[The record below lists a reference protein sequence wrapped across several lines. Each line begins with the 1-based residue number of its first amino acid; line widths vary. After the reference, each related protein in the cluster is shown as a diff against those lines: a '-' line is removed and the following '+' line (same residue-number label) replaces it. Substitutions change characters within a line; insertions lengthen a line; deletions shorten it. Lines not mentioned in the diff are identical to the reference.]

1 VTDHAAAGL
10 RVVHA
15 LPRRVRVKVNALKGN
30 PPAAQEVE
38 ERLWSIPGVCRAEA
52 SPATGSVL
60 VVYDERTTW
69 RDSIPA
75 LARDLAT
82 VAPDLDAVTV
92 AARLAAG
99 PETLDAGPILEARD
113 VTGFFG
119 RVNDVVRTTVAGLDL
134 SLLVPL
140 VLVLFGMRGL
150 LVAEEATV
158 PRWYDLL
165 WFGFGT
171 FMMLNAAGVP
181 TARAAERAAEVA
193 AAV

>member
-1 VTDHAAAGL
+1 M
-10 RVVHA
+10 
-15 LPRRVRVKVNALKGN
+15 
-30 PPAAQEVE
+30 
-38 ERLWSIPGVCRAEA
+38 
-52 SPATGSVL
+52 
-60 VVYDERTTW
+60 TW

-82 VAPDLDAVTV
+82 VAPDIDAEAV
-92 AARLAAG
+92 ADRLAAG
-99 PETLDAGPILEARD
+99 PETPDARPMLEAHH
-113 VTGFFG
+113 VTGFFE
-119 RVNDVVRTTVAGLDL
+119 RVNDAVRATTAGLDL
-134 SLLVPL
+134 KLLVPL
-140 VLVLFGMRGL
+140 VLVLFGVRGL

-181 TARAAERAAEVA
+181 TARAAETAAEVA